1 MHEIMIL
8 TFVLVYIFLCNWF
21 QIIRFLKALISPKQK
36 ISQISDSWISDTIKK
51 KTGLVIKKIIIFEN
65 DKLFGMM
72 AGIPTKPIMILSRGI
87 YREFTKGE
95 LEWVI
100 LHEAAHCRL
109 WHSMKMAVTQITLL
123 IIGII
128 LNSYFN
134 YSIFS
139 LIFFTILMALIFIQY
154 AKTLEYEA
162 DKYSIDRVAE
172 PKAVIWAQEKM
183 IKHYKIN
190 EKSFFRKYF
199 TSGTLPSQRIALA
212 KARISNN
219 KFI

>member
-8 TFVLVYIFLCNWF
+8 TFAVVYIFLCNWF
-21 QIIRFLKALISPKQK
+21 QIVRFLKALTNPKQNV
-36 ISQISDSWISDTIKK
+36 SRISDRWISDTIKK
-51 KTGLVIKKIIIFEN
+51 KTGLIIKNITIFET

-72 AGIPTKPIMILSRGI
+72 AGIPAKPIMILSRGI
-87 YREFTKGE
+87 YKEFTKGE

-100 LHEAAHCRL
+100 LHEAAHYIF
-109 WHSMKMAVTQITLL
+109 WHSFKMAVTQTVLL

-128 LNSYFN
+128 LLSFLN

-139 LIFFTILMALIFIQY
+139 LIFFTILMAFIFIQY

-172 PKAVIWAQEKM
+172 PKAVISAQEKM

-190 EKSFFRKYF
+190 ENIFFRKYF
-199 TSGTLPSQRIALA
+199 TSGTPLSQRIALA
-212 KARISNN
+212 KERISNN